1 MKTLADMLSNEDMA
15 CVCNSYEIVGSIAIV
30 RLKETSEECKERIAE
45 AIMHVHRNVETVL
58 AQSGAVSGDF
68 RLRKLQ
74 HVGGEN
80 QTITV
85 HKESGCRFAVDVER
99 CFFSPRL
106 SYERMRVARRIRVGE
121 VVVNM
126 FAGVGCFSIII
137 AKYSNAQKV
146 YSIDVNPAA
155 VYYMRENVRINGIYE
170 KVVPLL
176 GDAKEF
182 VDKRLRHAS
191 DRVLMPLPE
200 KALEFL
206 PDALLALRQPGG
218 WIHYYDFEHALKGEN
233 VVGKAKLKVSRR
245 LKDLDVDFEIPFGR
259 VVRATGPNWYQ
270 VVLDIEVLRY
280 VGEWWKHK

>member
-15 CVCNSYEIVGSIAIV
+15 CVCKSYDIVGSIAII
-30 RLKETSEECKERIAE
+30 RLKETSEECRKRIAE
-45 AIMHVHRNVETVL
+45 SIMHVHKNVKTVL
-58 AQSGAVSGDF
+58 AQSGAVEGDF
-68 RLRKLQ
+68 RLRKLEYI
-74 HVGGEN
+74 GGEN

-106 SYERMRVARRIRVGE
+106 CYERMRVARRIRDGE

-137 AKYSNAQKV
+137 AKYSNARKV

-155 VYYMRENVRINGIYE
+155 VYYMRENVRINCVYE

-176 GDAKEF
+176 GDAKEI
-182 VDKRLRHAS
+182 VDKRLRHVS

-200 KALEFL
+200 KALESL
-206 PDALLALRQPGG
+206 PDALLALRQTGG
-218 WIHYYDFEHALKGEN
+218 WIHYYDFEHALKSEN
-233 VVGKAKLKVSRR
+233 AVGKAKLKVSRR

-270 VVLDIEVLRY
+270 VVFDIEVRMR
-280 VGEWWKHK
+280 W